1 MRPYVEDDRAGCIN
15 TGRGAAPDLA
25 VRPLNGCLPDSS
37 PQRTTVKR
45 TIKSSANL
53 PESVQRLEAEKTVVG
68 SG

>member
-25 VRPLNGCLPDSS
+25 VRPLNGCLPDPSR
-37 PQRTTVKR
+37 QTTVKR

-53 PESVQRLEAEKTVVG
+53 PESVQRLEAEKTVVA